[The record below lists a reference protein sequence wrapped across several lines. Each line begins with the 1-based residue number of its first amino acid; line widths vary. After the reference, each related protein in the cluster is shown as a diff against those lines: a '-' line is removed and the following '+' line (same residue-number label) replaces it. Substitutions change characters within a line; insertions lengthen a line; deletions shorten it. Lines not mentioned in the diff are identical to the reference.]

1 MTRGF
6 RDYGKDSGLSKEELK
21 KNPPIITVD
30 ILIRIFGYLNP
41 YLFLLFIVIS
51 LILVSSILDLVPSIL
66 TGKIIDEGFLK
77 KDYKFIIELVIISF
91 FVLIGSN
98 VVNMIQTYFNSVISL
113 SISKDLRD
121 QMYSHLLKMP
131 YSFFVGSK
139 QGEIITRMTSDISG
153 VESAISSTLINTISN
168 ISVLI
173 TTLVAM
179 VSKSWIMA
187 IVGMTIVPLL
197 IIPTKLVA
205 NRRWKLTVDSQNAN
219 DKMNQ
224 IYNETLSVG
233 GQQLV
238 KLFVSEEYENINF
251 NDANKHY
258 SNLKVKSS
266 MVGRWFRMSIN
277 VFTNM
282 GPMILYL
289 VGGYLVLKTTNS
301 NLTVGDITVMVAL
314 LNRLYRPVSSLMEMQ
329 VEFVR
334 AMALFTRI
342 FDYLDM
348 PINIVDSEN
357 PIEIENYVG
366 NLEFK
371 NVNFGY
377 GENGQILHGVTFN
390 VSSNQMVAI
399 VGPSGA
405 GKSTII
411 NLIPRLY
418 DVDSGEIKIDGIN
431 IKDLSLK
438 SLRNYIGIVSQD
450 VHLFNTT
457 IRENLLYAN
466 MNASEDDMIK
476 ACKEANIHDLIMS
489 FEKGYDS
496 IVGNRGVKL
505 SGGERQRIGI
515 ARVILKN
522 PKILILD
529 EATSSLDSIS
539 EKLIQDAIE
548 PLLKKRTSIVIAH
561 RLSTIM
567 QADKII
573 VVDKGR
579 IVEEGIHEDLLKVD
593 GVYKKLYLTQ
603 FSKVLNKES
612 NCL

>member
-1 MTRGF
+1 M
-6 RDYGKDSGLSKEELK
+6 
-21 KNPPIITVD
+21 
-30 ILIRIFGYLNP
+30 
-41 YLFLLFIVIS
+41 
-51 LILVSSILDLVPSIL
+51 VSSILDLVPSIL